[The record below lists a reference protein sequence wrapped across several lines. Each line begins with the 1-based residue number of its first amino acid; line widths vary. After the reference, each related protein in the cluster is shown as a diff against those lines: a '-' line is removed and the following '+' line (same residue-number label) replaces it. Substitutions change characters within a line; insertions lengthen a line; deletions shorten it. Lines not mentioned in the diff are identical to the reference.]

1 MPVRLG
7 GIEVETLVEAKETM
21 GVKVPVTSPKWVY
34 HIDNRQS
41 TTRREPTLDDLFDS
55 ESLTLY
61 SDIVRESI
69 QNSLDARSDS
79 LSTDAPVIVR
89 FSLGSLP
96 WKQSSFWLSGA
107 EDHLRSEKSRV
118 KASLKGCYGRT
129 TEFLCIED
137 FGTTGLQGSF
147 WPDAGLTAFNAFY
160 RAEGISPKS
169 NGKRGSRGVGK
180 ITFQRTSK
188 LRLMFGLTVRES
200 NELDGPG
207 PLLMGVSTNA
217 WHSLAADTYTPD
229 AQFGFGH
236 VVAAGTPNQE
246 SIVIPISGADDSTV
260 AQFVR
265 DFGITRRSEPGFSA
279 VVPFLKSGVS
289 MEILS
294 AAILEQY
301 YVPILRGHLRIELM
315 REGKIETVIS
325 AENVSTVA
333 HRQVG
338 EELKRQID
346 FAHRALVLQDVARL
360 EVNLGSSNLRQALES
375 QIPAE
380 TLRAL
385 LLSDKKI
392 AAVAINI
399 SFDRLEE
406 GHLTQ
411 VFDQFTVYLIVDEGK
426 GSRPLYL
433 REGLTVAN
441 SHISQNH
448 VSGGMAI
455 VEAKEGQLANLLRAS
470 ENGAHTQ
477 FQPRKEKVS
486 DQYRFGERVV
496 GNFLNSHREIMRLV
510 SASVGEK
517 DFSALARFF
526 PDAGD
531 IRGERPQID
540 EVGAIED
547 PADLPPNSEQS
558 VSISTGA
565 MDGHAQ
571 ITLGFPAGT
580 GTYLVRAAVREL
592 GVDAFR
598 QQAKDK
604 ARGVDPFSP
613 SLSLRNGN
621 VLGNG
626 LSISEAP
633 DALSLIVEVNQP
645 AAQMLILRIDPIFDI
660 EIVVAPVL
668 GESFHA

>member
-1 MPVRLG
+1 MRFG
-7 GIEVETLVEAKETM
+7 GIKVETLLEAEETM
-21 GVKVPVTSPKWVY
+21 GAKVPATSPKWVY

-79 LSTDAPVIVR
+79 LPKDAPVIVR

-107 EDHLRSEKSRV
+107 EEHLRSEKSRV
-118 KASLKGCYGRT
+118 KSSLKECYGRT
-129 TEFLCIED
+129 TEFLSIED

-188 LRLMFGLTVRES
+188 LRLMFGLTVREDS
-200 NELDGPG
+200 EIDEAG

-229 AQFGFGH
+229 AQFGVGH
-236 VVAAGTPNQE
+236 VVSAGTPNQE
-246 SIVIPISGADDSTV
+246 SIVIPVSGAKDSTV
-260 AQFVR
+260 TQFIK
-265 DFGITRRSEPGFSA
+265 DFGVTRRSEPGLSA
-279 VVPFLKSGVS
+279 VVPFLKNGVS
-289 MEILS
+289 MEVLS

-301 YVPILRGHLRIELM
+301 YVPILRGQLRIELM
-315 REGKIETVIS
+315 QGGKIDSVIS
-325 AENVSTVA
+325 AENVSAVA
-333 HRQVG
+333 HRHVG
-338 EELKRQID
+338 DELKRQID
-346 FAHRALVLQDVARL
+346 FAHRALVLDDVAQL
-360 EVNLGSSNLRQALES
+360 EANLGSANLRHAVES
-375 QIPAE
+375 QISAE
-380 TLRAL
+380 KLRAL
-385 LLSDKKI
+385 LLADKKI
-392 AAVAINI
+392 VAVVLSI
-399 SFDRLEE
+399 SFDRLED
-406 GHLTQ
+406 GASTQ
-411 VFDQFTVYLIVDEGK
+411 VTDQFTVYLVIDEGK
-426 GSRPLYL
+426 GSRPLYI

-441 SHISQNH
+441 SHISQNY
-448 VSGGMAI
+448 VAGGMAI
-455 VEAKEGQLANLLRAS
+455 VEAKEGHLANLLRAS

-486 DQYRFGERVV
+486 DQYHPGERIVS
-496 GNFLNSHREIMRLV
+496 NFLYAHREILRLV
-510 SASVGEK
+510 SASIGEK

-531 IRGERPQID
+531 IRGERPQIN

-547 PADLPPNSEQS
+547 PADLPPSSEQF
-558 VSISTGA
+558 VSISSSATEE
-565 MDGHAQ
+565 HAQ
-571 ITLGFPAGT
+571 ITLTFASGK
-580 GTYLVRAAVREL
+580 GTYVVRAAVREL

-604 ARGVDPFSP
+604 VRGVEPFSP
-613 SLSLRNGN
+613 SLSLRNGD
-621 VLGNG
+621 VLASG
-626 LSISEAP
+626 LTITEAP
-633 DALSLIVEVNQP
+633 DALSLIVEVNQS
-645 AAQMLILRIDPIFDI
+645 AAQLLITRIDPLFDI
-660 EIVVAPVL
+660 EVKVDPVS
-668 GESFHA
+668 GEVTHA